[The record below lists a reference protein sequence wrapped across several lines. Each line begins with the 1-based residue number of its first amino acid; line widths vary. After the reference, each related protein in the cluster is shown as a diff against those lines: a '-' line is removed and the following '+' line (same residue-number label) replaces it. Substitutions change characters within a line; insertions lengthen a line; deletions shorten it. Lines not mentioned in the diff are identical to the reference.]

1 MAFKMKG
8 FGGFGNS
15 PVKYEKDPKEFSE
28 RKAKEKRLTEEK
40 DQEKRFRKVRMSQKL
55 GRTIPT
61 TRENLQQHL
70 DYIRGSQDLFL

>member
-1 MAFKMKG
+1 MR
-8 FGGFGNS
+8 NS
-15 PVKYEKDPKEFSE
+15 PLKGLLQKTP
-28 RKAKEKRLTEEK
+28 EEK
-40 DQEKRFRKVRMSQKL
+40 NQEKRFKKVRMSQKL